1 MSRGAGIR
9 SWLSVYLKGACMG
22 AADTVPGVSGGTI
35 AVILGVYERL
45 IAALTSLDLRSLGHL
60 RVIHTRRGRAALVG
74 DLLRADAPF
83 LFVLGAGV
91 LSAAA
96 TVATA
101 MNVAVTRY
109 PAPTYAFFSGLIG
122 ASAVVLYRY
131 VDAGTARRVLVAAAG
146 FSGAFL
152 VTDPSLAGARPTTL
166 PVLFVAGMVAIS
178 AMVLPG
184 ISGAFL
190 LLVMGQYEY
199 VSGIPRRV
207 LGGIDAAL
215 SGNVQP
221 LVESLVPLLAFGS
234 GALVGLFS
242 VAYVVRAALERYRD
256 ATFVFLVSL
265 MLGALR
271 LPIREVAENA
281 GSVSVGVV
289 ATIGVSVVCG
299 VAVVSVLDHYTDE
312 LQY

>member
-1 MSRGAGIR
+1 MSRGAGVR

-45 IAALTSLDLRSLGHL
+45 IAALTALDPRSLGHL
-60 RVIHTRRGRAALVG
+60 RAIHTQRGRGALVG

-96 TVATA
+96 TVATG

-122 ASAVVLYRY
+122 ASAVVLYRH
-131 VDAGTARRVLVAAAG
+131 VDVGTARRVLVAAAG

-152 VTDPSLAGARPTTL
+152 VTDPSLAGARPATL
-166 PVLFVAGMVAIS
+166 PVLFVAGMVAVS

-207 LGGIDAAL
+207 IGGTDAAL

-221 LVESLVPLLAFGS
+221 LAESLVSLLAFGS

-271 LPIREVAENA
+271 LPIREVTENA

-289 ATIGVSVVCG
+289 ATTGVAVVCG